1 MEAMNFSQLLVAVSH
16 RLEVVADHKL
26 RARDPAEH
34 LQKLKEAAA
43 QLDALVTTLPADCD
57 PQLRHF
63 LERQSYAK
71 ALDWLQARS
80 DSSG

>member
-1 MEAMNFSQLLVAVSH
+1 MNFSDLLAAVSH

-26 RARDPAEH
+26 RNRDQAEH

-43 QLDALVTTLPADCD
+43 RLNALVESLPADCD
-57 PQLRHF
+57 PLLRHF

-71 ALDWLQARS
+71 ALDWLQVRVES
-80 DSSG
+80 DASY